1 MKFLLVDAYIHHKNK
16 LSIQHMARVA
26 NARLVVSAN
35 PNHFTDS
42 YDLVFVPST
51 CIPASAFPRARR
63 IIYGPHN
70 FVFVQEPWISS
81 SRLFDARCVY
91 TTLSQW
97 VTDMEATIAPM
108 CLPSKPIPFSV
119 DTDLFRPDPSVP
131 KGTDCFVYVKQRH
144 PTIVQAVLDQLN
156 ARHLRYTVVTYGSY
170 KEEDYIRILKRSSF
184 GVWVGRHESQGYAL
198 EEALSMDCP
207 LVVLDATTMFDEY
220 DNSRETYGHLRG
232 KLDLR
237 STSIPYWSDECGVR
251 IECPDE
257 LPNALDAI
265 TTRSFLPREY
275 IVNTLSH
282 ERCLRRFLE
291 PTSIPSL

>member
-81 SRLFDARCVY
+81 ARLFDRRCVY
-91 TTLSQW
+91 TLLSRW
-97 VTDMEATIAPM
+97 VVDREATL
-108 CLPSKPIPFSV
+108 CLPSKPLPFSV
-119 DTDLFRPDPSVP
+119 DTDMFRPEPSVP
-131 KGTDCFVYVKQRH
+131 KEYDCFVYSKRRH
-144 PTIVQAVLDQLN
+144 PSIVRAVLDQLE
-156 ARHLRYTVVTYGSY
+156 ARKLRYTVITYGSY
-170 KEEDYIRILKRSSF
+170 KEEDYIRIVRSSKF
-184 GVWVGRHESQGYAL
+184 GVWVGCNESQGYAL
-198 EEALSMDCP
+198 EEALSINCP
-207 LVVLDATTMFDEY
+207 LVVLDATTMFDEV
-220 DNSRETYGHLRG
+220 DNGREVYSHLRG
-232 KLDLR
+232 KLELK
-237 STSIPYWSDECGVR
+237 STTIPYWSDACGIR
-251 IECPDE
+251 IERSEE
-257 LPNALDAI
+257 LPEALDTI
-265 TTRSFLPREY
+265 TTRTFSPRDY

-282 ERCLRRFLE
+282 ERCLLRFLNE
-291 PTSIPSL
+291 PLP